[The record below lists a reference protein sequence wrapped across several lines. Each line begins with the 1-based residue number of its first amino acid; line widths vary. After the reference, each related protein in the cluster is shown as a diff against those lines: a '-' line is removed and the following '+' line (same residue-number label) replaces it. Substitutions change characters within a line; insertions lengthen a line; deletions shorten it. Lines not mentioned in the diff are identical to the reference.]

1 MNTECMT
8 TATGFSY
15 VLIYEANSAVT
26 IRGLQCGGAYV
37 FVPDP
42 GAAEIQF
49 MSRCLANSAEEKR
62 KAY

>member
-1 MNTECMT
+1 M
-8 TATGFSY
+8 
-15 VLIYEANSAVT
+15 IYEANSAVT

-49 MSRCLANSAEEKR
+49 MSRCLANSA
-62 KAY
+62 